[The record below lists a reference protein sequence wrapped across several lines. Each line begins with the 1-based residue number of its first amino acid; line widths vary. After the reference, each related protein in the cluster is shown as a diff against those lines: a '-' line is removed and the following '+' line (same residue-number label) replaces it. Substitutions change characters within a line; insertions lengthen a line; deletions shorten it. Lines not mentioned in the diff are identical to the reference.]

1 VRMCCEVTPRSR
13 WKRLGEAVA
22 VLREPVCVDALAA
35 MQPRERPPL
44 FLAAYDRRGGK
55 RTSNREDRV
64 QEPKLAVR
72 SLVPAA
78 STGSP
83 IPAVVPLK
91 IRHALVTATRGT
103 MTIRMRHLG
112 TGASFGS

>member
-1 VRMCCEVTPRSR
+1 MRMCCEVTPRSR
-13 WKRLGEAVA
+13 WMRLGEAVA
-22 VLREPVCVDALAA
+22 ALREPVCVDALAA

-55 RTSNREDRV
+55 RTSREDRV
-64 QEPKLAVR
+64 QEPKLAAR

-91 IRHALVTATRGT
+91 IRHALVTATRDT
-103 MTIRMRHLG
+103 MTIRMCHLG
-112 TGASFGS
+112 TRASFGS